1 MRNESMRR
9 NRPDQSWPGYDQR
22 DDGWSDNR
30 SERWAQDDWQ
40 AESEGNEWES
50 RWRRAQ
56 MTPYQLSEGGPPRG
70 AFDDDD
76 TYGTGYG
83 REAGRQSQPYR
94 GGGSGGYGE
103 GRYSGE
109 QYTSGQSGRGQYG
122 RAQGG
127 GQGGGGGQY
136 GRGYGRGGY
145 GGSQSGYGSE
155 YGSEY
160 GGRYGGRYGGEYGGE
175 YGSQYGR
182 QYGGQSGSEYG
193 GQYGGQ
199 YGGESGSSSGY
210 GRGES
215 STRRNEYRTDPWQS
229 GYSGAA
235 ALETG
240 TGPSY
245 ATGTRGD
252 EWSDEDERYGGTS
265 GTTTW
270 RGGQR
275 QGMRNRDQDWLR
287 EAERSGGYSNAGTSN
302 YGWDR
307 FDDDWPGRNYA
318 VPEHRYGGDY
328 REEWSGRDA
337 GRLSAGE
344 LSYGGGYGGEYRGG
358 YRGDYGRDERRER
371 DDDRDEH
378 GPLYNIG
385 RRIGEAVS
393 EFFGTDDRPQRR
405 VGPKGYRR
413 SDERVREA
421 VCERLAY
428 AEGLDVSEVTV
439 DVDGGIVKLGGTVR
453 DRNEKY
459 DIEDLVD
466 NVFGVTD
473 VENDIRVRRDSGES
487 PAKMDDLK
495 GWTPD

>member
-9 NRPDQSWPGYDQR
+9 NRPAQSWPGYDQR

-40 AESEGNEWES
+40 AESEGNDWES

-70 AFDDDD
+70 AFQDDD

-83 REAGRQSQPYR
+83 REAGREDQQGRQYSSS
-94 GGGSGGYGE
+94 GSSGYGE

-109 QYTSGQSGRGQYG
+109 QYTSGQPGRGQYG

-127 GQGGGGGQY
+127 SQY
-136 GRGYGRGGY
+136 GRSQYGREYGGGGY
-145 GGSQSGYGSE
+145 GGESRYGSE
-155 YGSEY
+155 Y
-160 GGRYGGRYGGEYGGE
+160 
-175 YGSQYGR
+175 
-182 QYGGQSGSEYG
+182 GSEYG

-199 YGGESGSSSGY
+199 YGRQPGGY
-210 GRGES
+210 GAGYGRGQQRGDWRGRGES

-252 EWSDEDERYGGTS
+252 EWSEEDERYG

-275 QGMRNRDQDWLR
+275 SGMRNRDQDWLR
-287 EAERSGGYSNAGTSN
+287 EAERSSGYSNMGTST

-328 REEWSGRDA
+328 REEWSGHEA
-337 GRLSAGE
+337 GRQSAGE
-344 LSYGGGYGGEYRGG
+344 LSYGGGYGGYGSDGG
-358 YRGDYGRDERRER
+358 YRRSERYERDER
-371 DDDRDEH
+371 DDDREEH

-413 SDERVREA
+413 SDERIREA

-439 DVDGGIVKLGGTVR
+439 DVNGGIVKLGGTVR
-453 DRNEKY
+453 DRREKY

-473 VENDIRVRRDSGES
+473 VENDIRVRRDSGEA

>member
-9 NRPDQSWPGYDQR
+9 NRPEQSWPGYDQR

-40 AESEGNEWES
+40 AESDGNDWES
-50 RWRRAQ
+50 RWRRARL
-56 MTPYQLSEGGPPRG
+56 TPYQLSEGGPPRG
-70 AFDDDD
+70 AFEDDD

-83 REAGRQSQPYR
+83 RDAGRQSQPYR
-94 GGGSGGYGE
+94 SGSGTSGGYGE

-109 QYTSGQSGRGQYG
+109 QYTSGQPGRGQYG

-127 GQGGGGGQY
+127 GQGGGQGGSQY
-136 GRGYGRGGY
+136 GRSQYGREHGGGRFGGGY
-145 GGSQSGYGSE
+145 SGGYSGESGYGSE

-160 GGRYGGRYGGEYGGE
+160 GG
-175 YGSQYGR
+175 
-182 QYGGQSGSEYG
+182 
-193 GQYGGQ
+193 QYGGQ
-199 YGGESGSSSGY
+199 YGRQSGGGYGGEYGAGY
-210 GRGES
+210 GAGYGRGEERGDWRGRGES

-245 ATGTRGD
+245 GTGTRGD
-252 EWSDEDERYGGTS
+252 EWREEDERYG

-287 EAERSGGYSNAGTSN
+287 EAERSSGYSNAGTST

-328 REEWSGRDA
+328 REEWSGREA
-337 GRLSAGE
+337 GRQSAGE
-344 LSYGGGYGGEYRGG
+344 LSYGGSYSR
-358 YRGDYGRDERRER
+358 YGRDERDER
-371 DDDRDEH
+371 DDDREEH

-393 EFFGTDDRPQRR
+393 EFFGTDDRSQRR

-413 SDERVREA
+413 SDERIREA

-439 DVDGGIVKLGGTVR
+439 DVNGGIVKLAGTVR